1 MTVLS
6 ASPASLAA
14 AVHPWLAVELVAAAT
29 QGPLLSVLALRV
41 AHGPWALLA
50 WWCALQP
57 SPAGLGRRSTCGA
70 PAGEGSGGG
79 LGKPMNVG
87 THLGERQRGWRELQ
101 QRNSAAR
108 RDANARCFTAEC
120 RGRGRSSTD
129 VSSRSCHYLWRAA
142 VLLPIRPADARPTSC
157 AWKGR
162 DSKADEAGGL
172 DPKTQAL
179 DTEYRGGS
187 ALKPNC
193 TSPSHGPGLT

>member
-41 AHGPWALLA
+41 ARGPGAQLA

-57 SPAGLGRRSTCGA
+57 SPAGLGQRSTCGA

-87 THLGERQRGWRELQ
+87 GKTARVAWVAAAELGGAAGRECPALHGGVPRPRPEQHGRLIAQLPLSLACGCFAANPPGRCKTDILCLER
-101 QRNSAAR
+101 
-108 RDANARCFTAEC
+108 
-120 RGRGRSSTD
+120 
-129 VSSRSCHYLWRAA
+129 
-142 VLLPIRPADARPTSC
+142 P
-157 AWKGR
+157 
-162 DSKADEAGGL
+162 
-172 DPKTQAL
+172 
-179 DTEYRGGS
+179 
-187 ALKPNC
+187 
-193 TSPSHGPGLT
+193 